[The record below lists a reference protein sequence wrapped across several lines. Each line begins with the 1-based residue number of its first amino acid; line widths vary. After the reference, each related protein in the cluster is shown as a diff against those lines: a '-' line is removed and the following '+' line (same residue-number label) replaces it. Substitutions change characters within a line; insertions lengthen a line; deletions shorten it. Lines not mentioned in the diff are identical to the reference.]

1 MKRMESSGM
10 AASGGSAGA
19 SGSGGRRMSAESGGS
34 GQITLERLR
43 EMGKKNASARVHRE
57 LAVTGQSE
65 SLGLLLDYYLS
76 PGRTITDAES
86 IDWCKWLI
94 AGGRTPGEFAS
105 IGSVQRVP
113 AAGIN
118 RLKRRRAK
126 DCCCLVWTGVGST
139 LDRL

>member
-19 SGSGGRRMSAESGGS
+19 SGSGGGRRMSAESGGS

-105 IGSVQRVP
+105 IGEFEGLKKDFMLVERAQTEL
-113 AAGIN
+113 GI
-118 RLKRRRAK
+118 LIFI
-126 DCCCLVWTGVGST
+126 D
-139 LDRL
+139 